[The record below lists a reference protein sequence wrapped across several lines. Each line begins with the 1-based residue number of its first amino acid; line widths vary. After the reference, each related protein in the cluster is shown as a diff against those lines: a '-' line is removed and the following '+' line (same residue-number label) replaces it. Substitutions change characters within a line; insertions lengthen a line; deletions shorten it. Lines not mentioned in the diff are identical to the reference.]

1 MVKIKTHKDRI
12 SHRLKI
18 VNGHLRKVIEMV
30 ANDEYCI
37 DVLHQSL
44 AVQKALKNVDMLIM
58 EEHLKTCAIDQVK
71 NGQEQKMVKELVDI
85 YKFK

>member
-1 MVKIKTHKDRI
+1 MVQIKTHKDRI

-30 ANDEYCI
+30 ENDTYCI